1 MADASAVR
9 PGTSVASEPP
19 LARGV
24 LIAFTVGFLGL
35 FVVAPYRCRCRSLAE
50 RARLL
55 FERTR
60 RSGRSRRDRAHIRGR
75 SNRCADQCGLRAIR
89 RVVRVEIPLLG

>member
-9 PGTSVASEPP
+9 PGTSVASGSP

-24 LIAFTVGFLGL
+24 LIPFTVGFLSL

-60 RSGRSRRDRAHIRGR
+60 RSGRSRQDRAHVHGR
-75 SNRCADQCGLRAIR
+75 SNRCADQYGLRAIR